1 VTVASMTRP
10 RLNSLQYILMLM
22 AVYASWAQ
30 DKSDCSRDPSVCES
44 VENSFC
50 HKFSRMC
57 ICQNGLSSFPMC
69 SITNR
74 RASMNNFQNQR
85 DYCRQNPECCNVRC
99 SRYEMCHGGQCE
111 CMYGKSRGRCR
122 RCMQPCRRSERCV
135 RSRRSGKYYC
145 KRKRPPK
152 INCTNICG
160 EGSKCKRVRGV
171 VHCTACGPGKRLDDG
186 ICATAYTWSPWSLWS
201 GCSITCGKGGKRT
214 RRRRCNVPEKC
225 PGETREQTDCVEK
238 LKICYGKWS
247 AWGPYITACS
257 SNCGGGVQNRYRT
270 CQGGEYCPGLP
281 FSQRKCNTMPCGG
294 GGD

>member
-1 VTVASMTRP
+1 MSGLYSRYIFVT
-10 RLNSLQYILMLM
+10 IL
-22 AVYASWAQ
+22 VCGWWVHVRTEYAHQ
-30 DKSDCSRDPSVCES
+30 NCDKDPSMC
-44 VENSFC
+44 NAAPGAFC
-50 HKFSRMC
+50 HKISKMC
-57 ICQNGLSSFPMC
+57 VCMNGASTYPMC
-69 SITNR
+69 D
-74 RASMNNFQNQR
+74 MNNGRPCYDCLEKEDF
-85 DYCRQNPECCNVRC
+85 CKSSPKCCNKIC
-99 SRYEMCHGGQCE
+99 DHFEMCYDGECE
-111 CMYGKSRGRCR
+111 CMYGKDRRGRCI
-122 RCMQPCRRSERCV
+122 RCMEPCKRNQVCRRN
-135 RSRRSGKYYC
+135 RRNGKYSC
-145 KRKRPPK
+145 KAKLPA
-152 INCTNICG
+152 IDCSDICG
-160 EGSKCKRVRGV
+160 VGSKCKRVRGV